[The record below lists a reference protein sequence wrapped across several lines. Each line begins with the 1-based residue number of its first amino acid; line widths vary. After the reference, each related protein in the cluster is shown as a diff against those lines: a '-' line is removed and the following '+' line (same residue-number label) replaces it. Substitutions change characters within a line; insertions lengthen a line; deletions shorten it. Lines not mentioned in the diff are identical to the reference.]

1 MQNGERERDG
11 RTQITMKNRRNNMT
25 KNVSVYIK
33 RERRRGGY
41 KETVGQAK
49 SIKIARKK

>member
-1 MQNGERERDG
+1 MQNGERQRDG

-33 RERRRGGY
+33 RERD
-41 KETVGQAK
+41 EEEDT
-49 SIKIARKK
+49 KKQWDRQRALR